1 MDGSAISLGT
11 PTVTLQHVLDVA
23 EADAFDAF
31 VRAAPFAAYQ
41 QTRAWTA
48 AAPRHARRGW
58 LFFICRLGD
67 EIIGAGVVRSTRLAM
82 GAWLATL
89 QRGPVVH
96 DPARLPMVLAALGD
110 ALKRAGCCSV
120 QLAPRVRG
128 RPLPLIA
135 EAMRAAG
142 YVPLA
147 ADRQSLH
154 HTTGIVWLDKPDA
167 DILAGF
173 KQRARRA
180 IRAADKAGITVRAV
194 AGEDDLDRYQQLLD
208 RFAAERQGYDMT
220 GQPDAGGQAQLVE
233 RCGGAMLLAERDG
246 VAVGAHAFVRQGD
259 EAIWLSLVTLDRDG
273 ASPGYPLLWHA
284 MRAAAAMGCVGYDLA
299 GLPEGEPRD
308 AGEAGRV
315 QFKTAFAPHRRIM
328 PPMQMRVL
336 HPLRHTVL
344 YGAREAYRQMRRM
357 RVRRG

>member
-1 MDGSAISLGT
+1 M
-11 PTVTLQHVLDVA
+11 LDA
-23 EADAFDAF
+23 GEAAAFDAF
-31 VRAAPFAAYQ
+31 MRAAPFGAYQ
-41 QTRAWTA
+41 QTRAWAA

-58 LFFICRLGD
+58 RFFICRAGD
-67 EIIGAGVVRSTRLAM
+67 EIIGAAVVRATRLAM
-82 GAWLATL
+82 GAWLATV

-96 DPARLPMVLAALGD
+96 DPAMLPAVLTALRD

-128 RPLPLIA
+128 RQLPLIA

-142 YVPLA
+142 FVPMPA
-147 ADRQSLH
+147 QQQSLH
-154 HTTGIVWLDKPDA
+154 HATGIVWLDKPMA

-173 KQRARRA
+173 KQRGRRA

-208 RFAAERQGYDMT
+208 RFATERRDYNMA
-220 GQPDAGGQAQLVE
+220 GQPDARGQALLVE
-233 RCGGAMLLAERDG
+233 SCGGAMLLAERDG
-246 VAVGAHAFVRQGD
+246 VPVGAHAFVRQGD

-299 GLPEGEPRD
+299 GLPDGEPRD

-328 PPMQMRVL
+328 PPMQMLVL
-336 HPLRHTVL
+336 QPIQHTL
-344 YGAREAYRQMRRM
+344 LFGARGAYRRLRRAGN
-357 RVRRG
+357 RHG

>member
-1 MDGSAISLGT
+1 M
-11 PTVTLQHVLDVA
+11 LD
-23 EADAFDAF
+23 ADDAAAFDAF
-31 VRAAPFAAYQ
+31 MCAAPFGAYQ
-41 QTRAWTA
+41 QTRAWAA

-58 LFFICRLGD
+58 RFFICRSND
-67 EIIGAGVVRSTRLAM
+67 RIIGAAVVRATRLAM
-82 GAWLATL
+82 GAWLATV

-96 DPARLPMVLAALGD
+96 DPAMLPAVLTALRD

-128 RPLPLIA
+128 RQLPLIA

-142 YVPLA
+142 FVPLRA
-147 ADRQSLH
+147 PQQSLH
-154 HTTGIVWLDKPDA
+154 HATGIVWLDKPEA

-173 KQRARRA
+173 KQRGRRA
-180 IRAADKAGITVRAV
+180 IRAAEKAGITVRPI

-208 RFAAERQGYDMT
+208 RFATERRNYDMA
-220 GQPDAGGQAQLVE
+220 GQPDAHGQALLVE
-233 RCGGAMLLAERDG
+233 SCGGATLLAERDG
-246 VAVGAHAFVRQGD
+246 VPVGAHAFVRQGD

-299 GLPEGEPRD
+299 GLPDGEPRD

-328 PPMQMRVL
+328 PPMQMLVL
-336 HPLRHTVL
+336 QPLQHTL
-344 YGAREAYRQMRRM
+344 LFGARGAYRRLRRAGN
-357 RVRRG
+357 RHG